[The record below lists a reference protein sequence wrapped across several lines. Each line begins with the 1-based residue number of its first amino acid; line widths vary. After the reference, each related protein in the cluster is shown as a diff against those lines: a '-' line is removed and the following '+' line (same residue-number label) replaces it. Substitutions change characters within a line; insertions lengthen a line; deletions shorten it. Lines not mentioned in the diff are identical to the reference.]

1 MANVVAVCISEQ
13 KGVRKREVSEIEIRK
28 GEGVVGDAHG
38 DDPIRRISLLGIES
52 VEKNRRIIPDIK
64 PGDYAENIQTE
75 GLILYE
81 LPIGTRLKIGETE
94 LEVTKIGKE
103 CHQGCEIK
111 KLTGDCVMPREGIFA
126 EVIEEGRIKPGDE
139 IEVMG

>member
-1 MANVVAVCISEQ
+1 MANVIAVCISGQ
-13 KGVRKREVSEIEIRK
+13 KGTKKSEVPSIEIRK
-28 GEGVVGDAHG
+28 GEGIVGDAHG
-38 DDPIRRISLLGIES
+38 DDPIRRISLLGVES
-52 VEKNRRIIPDIK
+52 VEKNKKIIPDLK

-94 LEVTKIGKE
+94 LEVTQIGKE

-126 EVIEEGRIKPGDE
+126 EVIEEGMIKPGDE
-139 IEVMG
+139 VVVL

>member
-1 MANVVAVCISEQ
+1 MASVTAVCISEK
-13 KGVRKREVSEIEIRK
+13 KGTKKSEVPVIEIKK

-38 DDPIRRISLLGIES
+38 DDPKRRISLLGVES
-52 VEKNRRIIPDIK
+52 VSKNKSIMPDLK

-75 GLILYE
+75 GLTLYE
-81 LPIGTRLKIGETE
+81 LPIGTRLRIGGTV
-94 LEVTKIGKE
+94 LEVTQIGKE

-126 EVIEEGRIKPGDE
+126 EVVEEGRIKPGDE
-139 IEVMG
+139 VSVL